1 LKANHEPAA
10 YYNDFS
16 FEVGLRDWVVPNARH
31 EQLKLLLAAAL
42 DRRRSLRILDVG
54 CGAGVMSDYL
64 TAFGTVVAV
73 DFSARAIEL
82 GRVMA
87 PSVDFRVGNADDAV
101 PAGRYDV
108 ITLFDVLE
116 HIPAEDRPGLL
127 SRLASALADDGTV
140 VMSTPHPHY
149 TRWLHDE
156 DQERL
161 QVIDEP
167 VDIEDVV
174 TAAAGSGLVLSRYET
189 FDVDDGG
196 PQYQFFTL
204 SLPAAGRASP
214 SPRRELATR
223 LRVRANPAARIIRRG
238 RLATRLLRR
247 GMPKAALWL
256 IVGKGRPPRS
266 LIQGG
271 ASRRDA

>member
-16 FEVGLRDWVVPNARH
+16 FDVGLRDWVVPNARH
-31 EQLKLLLAAAL
+31 EQLKLLLVSAL
-42 DRRRSLRILDVG
+42 GKRTSLRILDVG
-54 CGAGVMSDYL
+54 SGAGVMSDYL
-64 TAFGTVVAV
+64 TSFGTVVAV

-87 PSVDFRVGNADDAV
+87 PAVDFRVGNADDAV

-116 HIPAEDRPGLL
+116 HIPAEDRAGLL
-127 SRLASALADDGTV
+127 SRLTSSLEHGGTV
-140 VMSTPHPHY
+140 IMSTPHPHY

-167 VDIEDVV
+167 VDVEDVV
-174 TAAAGSGLVLSRYET
+174 TAAAGSGLVLSHYET

-196 PQYQFFTL
+196 PQYQFLTL
-204 SLPAAGRASP
+204 SLPAAERAEA

-223 LRVRANPAARIIRRG
+223 LRVRANPAARVIRRT

-266 LIQGG
+266 LAQGG
-271 ASRRDA
+271 APRRDA